1 MQARMKAETFFKER
15 GKKTEDALHQV
26 GESMK
31 ALFSGGTAA
40 DLMSGGRPWWG
51 EGYGGPGGLG
61 GIPQAA
67 GTKAAGDAPGAPA
80 AAVPTVAT
88 AVAPGQATAAAA
100 SVQQHH
106 QALDDAAMRRHCAA
120 LERLVEMGV
129 SPQAARVALRH
140 LDSWIV
146 GEDGEAEM
154 AAAEG
159 AAAAAGEPI
168 LHVGDRVRLEGLVK
182 NSAVNGMVGT
192 LLAYSADSIRWKV
205 SLSDGQV
212 FWVKPKLLKPLELR
226 RRPLPHSGEPSAISI
241 VSGGGAIAGGGANST
256 NGAAAAGEASSS
268 TAQAAA
274 LAAGW
279 AGLEARQAV
288 WKEEQEA
295 REILLLER
303 EEALRK
309 LHQALEAEH
318 HDVGDQAMSAR
329 TSVAPAP
336 GSASTARTGG
346 AEAAE
351 GFVIA
356 REVGQ
361 EPLRVEPSDGD
372 AAMDASHH
380 EEEPGEEDEM
390 WDMDWTTMSRAAVA
404 PSSGSTAPAAVS
416 DAEDGR
422 RLPPKASE
430 VDKAPEAK
438 DVPEAK
444 EAPEAK
450 ATDAE
455 AKELSVRFPEPQ
467 AGEAPEAKLSP
478 RTDWSASSTGSC
490 CAAGGSVAST
500 ATGAAGMLKAPAA
513 ARLGGGCSSG
523 KSSSPESSRTSSPAA
538 AAHASGDGLEMDPA
552 ERRRLAEKLEEK
564 RRLADEHNGEDH
576 LRAPTREFN
585 KGRMPGVHPD
595 VAQKLEE
602 RRRKLEME
610 EQVQTTS
617 A

>member
-26 GESMK
+26 GESVK
-31 ALFSGGTAA
+31 ALFGNAAGAA
-40 DLMSGGRPWWG
+40 DRRPWWG
-51 EGYGGPGGLG
+51 G
-61 GIPQAA
+61 
-67 GTKAAGDAPGAPA
+67 GDAGHQAQEAATIAEAPRVAAPTSAPA
-80 AAVPTVAT
+80 EGRAG
-88 AVAPGQATAAAA
+88 GQQR
-100 SVQQHH
+100 SQDV
-106 QALDDAAMRRHCAA
+106 DDAAMRRHCAA
-120 LERLVEMGV
+120 MERLVEMGI

-140 LDSWIV
+140 LDAWIV
-146 GEDGEAEM
+146 GEEGSSAM
-154 AAAEG
+154 AAAED
-159 AAAAAGEPI
+159 AAAAAGEAI
-168 LHVGDRVRLEGLVK
+168 IRIGDAVRLEGLQK
-182 NSAVNGMVGT
+182 NTAVNGMVGKA
-192 LLAYSADSIRWKV
+192 LAYSAESIRWKV
-205 SLSDGQV
+205 ALSDGQI
-212 FWVKPKLLKPLELR
+212 FWVQPKLLRPLELR
-226 RRPLPHSGEPSAISI
+226 RRPLPNSGDQATTR
-241 VSGGGAIAGGGANST
+241 VFGGV
-256 NGAAAAGEASSS
+256 GEAS
-268 TAQAAA
+268 AAAA

-279 AGLEARQAV
+279 AGLEARQAA
-288 WKEEQEA
+288 WKEEQET
-295 REILLLER
+295 REIMLLER